1 METPSK
7 PIKSLAVLCSGGD
20 SSGMNP
26 AIRSVVR
33 TAIGLGIDIYGIHQ
47 GYTGLLE
54 GNIEKLSLSSV
65 SNIIQRGGT
74 ILDTSRCLDFHN
86 AEVRQEA
93 AHLLARKHIDGLI
106 VIGGNGSFTGAMN
119 LNKEHDFPVIG
130 IPATIDN
137 DISGT
142 QYTIGFNTAVQTA
155 IEAVDKIRD
164 TASAHSRTFL
174 VEVMGRTASS
184 IALQVGLCTGAEQ
197 VVLSNQA
204 VDYQA
209 IVDNINKGKARG
221 KTSSIII
228 VAEGEKAGLSY
239 QIKDTL
245 QAQYNLGVH
254 VCILG
259 HIQRGGS
266 PTAIDRTIASKM
278 GYAAVHALYEG
289 NHAHVTAF
297 NNGDVQIVPLSDC
310 LGKKTDISEE
320 SQLKLIRALAI

>member
-1 METPSK
+1 METPTK
-7 PIKSLAVLCSGGD
+7 TIKSLAVLCSGGD
-20 SSGMNP
+20 SSGMNS

-33 TAIGLGIDIYGIHQ
+33 TAIGLGIDMHGIYR

-54 GNIEKLSLSSV
+54 GNIQKLSLSSV

-74 ILDTSRCLDFHN
+74 ILDTSRCAEFHI

-106 VIGGNGSFTGAMN
+106 VLGGNGSFTGAMN
-119 LNKEHDFPVIG
+119 LHKEHGVPVIG

-137 DISGT
+137 DIAST
-142 QYTIGFNTAVQTA
+142 EYTIGFNTAVQTA

-164 TASAHSRTFL
+164 TASAHERTFL

-204 VDYQA
+204 IDYQD

-228 VAEGEKAGLSY
+228 VAEGETAGLSY
-239 QIKDTL
+239 QIKETL
-245 QAQYNLGVH
+245 QTQYNLGVH

-278 GYAAVHALYEG
+278 GYAAVHALCDG
-289 NHAHVTAF
+289 QHAHVTAF
-297 NNGDVQIVPLSDC
+297 NKGEVEIVPLTQC
-310 LGKKTDISEE
+310 LGKKMEDTKP
-320 SQLKLIRALAI
+320 QLELIQALAI

>member
-1 METPSK
+1 METPNK
-7 PIKSLAVLCSGGD
+7 TIKSLAVLCSGGD
-20 SSGMNP
+20 SPGMNP

-33 TAIGLGIDIYGIHQ
+33 TAIGLGIDIYGIYR

-54 GNIEKLSLSSV
+54 GDIKKLNLSSV

-74 ILDTSRCLDFHN
+74 ILDTSRCAEFHT

-106 VIGGNGSFTGAMN
+106 VLGGNGSFTGAMN
-119 LNKEHDFPVIG
+119 LHKEHDFPVIG

-137 DISGT
+137 DIAGT

-155 IEAVDKIRD
+155 IDAVDKIRD
-164 TASAHSRTFL
+164 TASAHQHTFL

-197 VVLSNQA
+197 VVLSNQ
-204 VDYQA
+204 VINYQSIA
-209 IVDNINKGKARG
+209 DTINKGITRG

-228 VAEGEKAGLSY
+228 VAEGEKVGLSY
-239 QIKDTL
+239 QIKDEL
-245 QAQYNLGVH
+245 MKQYNLDLR

-278 GYAAVHALYEG
+278 GYAAVHALCEG
-289 NHAHVTAF
+289 NYAHVTAF
-297 NNGDVQIVPLSDC
+297 NKGDVDIVPLTQC
-310 LGKKTDISEE
+310 LGKKTEVTE
-320 SQLKLIRALAI
+320 PQLELIRALAI